1 MNLVEQ
7 HIKIKRRLKLM
18 TTLSMVMVVA
28 IILMLF
34 MIAKLH
40 GDIGELW
47 ESYQEI
53 NMFLLEIIMKAHNNI
68 GVDT

>member
-18 TTLSMVMVVA
+18 TTLSMVMAVA

>member
-18 TTLSMVMVVA
+18 TVLSIVMAVA
-28 IILMLF
+28 IILMLI
-34 MIAKLH
+34 MISKLH

-53 NMFLLEIIMKAHNNI
+53 NTFLLEILMKSHNNI
-68 GVDT
+68 GVDI

>member
-7 HIKIKRRLKLM
+7 RIKIKRRLKLM
-18 TTLSMVMVVA
+18 TTLSMVMAVA

>member
-1 MNLVEQ
+1 MNLAEQ
-7 HIKIKRRLKLM
+7 HVKIKRRLKLM
-18 TTLSMVMVVA
+18 TTLSIVMAVA

>member
-18 TTLSMVMVVA
+18 TTLSMVMAVA
-28 IILMLF
+28 IILMLL
-34 MIAKLH
+34 MISKLY

>member
-18 TTLSMVMVVA
+18 TTLSIVMAVA

>member
-18 TTLSMVMVVA
+18 TILSIVMAVA
-28 IILMLF
+28 IILMLI
-34 MIAKLH
+34 MISKLH

-53 NMFLLEIIMKAHNNI
+53 NMFLLEIIMKSHNNM
-68 GVDT
+68 GVDI

>member
-18 TTLSMVMVVA
+18 TTLSIVMAVA

-53 NMFLLEIIMKAHNNI
+53 NMFLLEIIMKSHNNI

>member
-18 TTLSMVMVVA
+18 TTLSIVMAVA

-40 GDIGELW
+40 SDIGELW

-53 NMFLLEIIMKAHNNI
+53 NMFLLEIIMKSHNNI

>member
-18 TTLSMVMVVA
+18 TILSIVMAVA
-28 IILMLF
+28 IILMLI
-34 MIAKLH
+34 MISKLH

-53 NMFLLEIIMKAHNNI
+53 NTFLLEILMKSHNNI
-68 GVDT
+68 GVDI